1 VKRELAA
8 LLIGIAALQGC
19 SPSANPPAGDRA
31 GALAPPAPAGG
42 DAMKASGS
50 ADDSASAP
58 VSTQSKEQGPWSPSD
73 LVCTVDGQKITM
85 ADLQRPLLEGYG
97 LNVMLNLVQLD
108 LARQAARE
116 KGIIVTPE
124 DIKDELRQTL
134 IALNKATME
143 TDAQGRPTSGPS
155 VENVDVNDPEQLKRL
170 QQVLDQR
177 RISRAEFDIVLE
189 TNAYLRKIAQPQ
201 VRDLITDDKLREFF
215 NARYGEKAK
224 VRYIVCA
231 NRQDVLAVQKL
242 LAENKPFEQVAQ
254 EKSVD
259 RQSASLGGELPA
271 FTRQDQGLPTEFKEV
286 AFTLKPGD
294 VSDPVQI
301 GTNYYIIKLE
311 AKIPPQHAKFEDY
324 KDSVR
329 QELYEEA
336 VQGAMAHFRQNLG
349 SIALKKMEIQNPV
362 LKKQFEERVN
372 QTQGAIHDAE
382 QMRQEMDRQR
392 QRQNASGGA
401 ATQPATEPSSALP
414 PLSPAPA
421 PAPAAA
427 PTTAPAAAP

>member
-1 VKRELAA
+1 MKRELAA

-19 SPSANPPAGDRA
+19 SQPANTPAGERA
-31 GALAPPAPAGG
+31 GAISTPAGAGG
-42 DAMKASGS
+42 DTVRASGS
-50 ADDSASAP
+50 ADDSNAAQIS
-58 VSTQSKEQGPWSPSD
+58 SQSKEQGPWSPSD
-73 LVCTVDGQKITM
+73 VVCTVDGQKITM
-85 ADLQRPLLEGYG
+85 AELQRPLLEGYG

-134 IALNKATME
+134 IALNKATNE
-143 TDAQGRPTSGPS
+143 TDAAGRPTTGPS
-155 VENVDVNDPEQLKRL
+155 AENVDVNDPEQLKRL

-201 VRDLITDDKLREFF
+201 VRDLITDDKVREFF

-242 LAENKPFEQVAQ
+242 LAENKPFEEVAQ

-311 AKIPPQHAKFEDY
+311 GKVPPQHAKFEDY

-336 VQGAMAHFRQNLG
+336 VQGAMARFRQNLG

-362 LKKQFEERVN
+362 LKKQFDERVS
-372 QTQGAIHDAE
+372 QTQGAIRDAE

-392 QRQNASGGA
+392 QRQNSGGA
-401 ATQPATEPSSALP
+401 STQSATEPSSAVP

-421 PAPAAA
+421 APAAA
-427 PTTAPAAAP
+427 APSTAPAAAP